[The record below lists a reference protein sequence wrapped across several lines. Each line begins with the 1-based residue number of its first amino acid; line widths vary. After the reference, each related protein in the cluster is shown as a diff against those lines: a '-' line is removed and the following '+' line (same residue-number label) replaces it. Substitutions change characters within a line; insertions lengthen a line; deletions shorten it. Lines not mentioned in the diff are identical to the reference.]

1 MQYFNGYPYM
11 MPRYPE
17 ADYRQMPSLYAQ
29 SPLNVIPAAIPAIPQ
44 VPAQQPI
51 GQTSGMQELTSQF
64 KPSGNMAP
72 MVDMTPYQYPD
83 NLMSALALIREA
95 VASENE
101 DKQFY
106 EYLISVAP
114 NEEEKKI
121 ITGIRDDEIHHF
133 ALFRQVY
140 FILTGRTLP
149 EAAEVE
155 FEKPASYCEGLK
167 RALMGEQ
174 GAVRKYRRI
183 FFALQDRTLMN
194 ILIEII
200 TDEIRHGSLYN
211 YLYSKNSCNV

>member
-1 MQYFNGYPYM
+1 MQYYKGYPYM

-17 ADYRQMPSLYAQ
+17 ADYTQMPSLYAQ
-29 SPLNVIPAAIPAIPQ
+29 SLPNVFPGA
-44 VPAQQPI
+44 VPAVPMQQPM
-51 GQTSGMQELTSQF
+51 GQTQVMQELMSQF
-64 KPSGNMAP
+64 KPSASMPP
-72 MVDMTPYQYPD
+72 MVDMTPYKYPD
-83 NLMSALALIREA
+83 NLMSALALIRDA

-101 DKQFY
+101 DRQFY

-121 ITGIRDDEIHHF
+121 IAGIRDDEIYHF

-140 FILTGRTLP
+140 CLLTGRTLP
-149 EAAEVE
+149 EAKEEE
-155 FEKPASYCEGLK
+155 FVKPASYCEGLK

-183 FFALQDRTLMN
+183 LFALQDRTLMN

-211 YLYSKNSCNV
+211 YLYSKNSCNI